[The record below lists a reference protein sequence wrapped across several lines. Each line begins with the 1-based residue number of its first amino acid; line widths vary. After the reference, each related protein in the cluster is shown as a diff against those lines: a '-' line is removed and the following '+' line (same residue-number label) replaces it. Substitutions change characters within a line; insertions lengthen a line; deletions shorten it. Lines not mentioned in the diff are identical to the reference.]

1 MRIGTWN
8 LNRRLRVRAESLLL
22 RLNADVLLLTEAPA
36 DLVLPEYKLTPVGP
50 LMALGQQW
58 STIASREPLRAIP
71 TPHPATTAATIG
83 DTTFVCSV
91 LPWGSAKGAPWRGEG
106 YGDRMLNALDDLEPF
121 LRDQQKLVWGG
132 DWNHTLEG
140 PLTGSTRQ
148 GRERL
153 GELLATLDLHAPT
166 RHDPR
171 GVYAMNSID
180 HVAVSDAS
188 ATSEHVPAQISS
200 RRLSDHDLYIVQTRT
215 ASGVVGS
222 SAPAVNEE

>member
-8 LNRRLRVRAESLLL
+8 LNRRLRVGAEPLLL
-22 RLNADVLLLTEAPA
+22 RLNVDVLLLTEAPP
-36 DLVLPEYKLTPVGP
+36 DLVLPDYKLTPVGP

-58 STIASREPLRAIP
+58 STIASREPLRVLS

-91 LPWGSAKGAPWRGEG
+91 LPWLSAEGAPWRGEG
-106 YGDRMLNALDDLEPF
+106 YGDRMVNALDDLEPF
-121 LRDQQKLVWGG
+121 MRDQKKLVWGG

-140 PLTGSTRQ
+140 PLNGSTRR

-153 GELLATLDLHAPT
+153 DELLATLNLNAPT

-171 GVYAMNSID
+171 GVYVMNSID
-180 HVAVSDAS
+180 HVAVSDAL
-188 ATSEHVPAQISS
+188 ATSEHVPAQIGS
-200 RRLSDHDLYIVQTRT
+200 RRLSDHDMYVVHPR
-215 ASGVVGS
+215 AAPAVVGS
-222 SAPAVNEE
+222 SAPAVIEG